1 MLVEGVWIDNL
12 VRFPVEKRARPSFEM
27 MCELAPDCRTIHAIV
42 EALEIEDFD
51 PDVGDE
57 ADFEM
62 ADRLATMMV
71 PRGDPA
77 RSDFFGALR
86 EQAVAPA
93 IAACIEA
100 GRLADDAHRACR
112 RAIDA
117 QRHDPLNAFAL
128 GRRANHYANAS
139 ANAALEAHRLC
150 EIARGRCRALS
161 VAERGEQWLPY
172 SAREEGAW
180 LVEAEIRA
188 NRAANG

>member
-1 MLVEGVWIDNL
+1 MLVEGVWVENL

-27 MCELAPDCRTIHAIV
+27 MSELAPDCRTIDAIV
-42 EALEIEDFD
+42 EALDVQDFD

-77 RSDFFGALR
+77 RADFFAALR
-86 EQAVAPA
+86 EESLAPA

-100 GRLADDAHRACR
+100 KRLAEDTHRACR

-117 QRHDPLNAFAL
+117 LVDDPLNAFAL
-128 GRRANHYANAS
+128 GRRANHFANAS
-139 ANAALEAHRLC
+139 AEAALEAHRLC

-172 SAREEGAW
+172 SAHVESDW
-180 LVEAEIRA
+180 LVEAEITA
-188 NRAANG
+188 KRAANG